1 MTTIETT
8 SSLLNCDVCVAG
20 GGPAGV
26 PAAIAAARNGAKVIL
41 CQDRP
46 VLGGNAS
53 SEIRMHIV
61 GADGSGKRGS
71 ALATETREGGIIEE
85 IRLEN
90 AIHNPQRSA
99 SMMDFILFDM
109 CQREPNLTLMLNTCV
124 TAAQVESGVIRSVTA
139 ERQSTEDIFQIH
151 AKVFI
156 DCTGDGRLGLEA
168 GAEFREGRESKAE
181 FGESM
186 AQDAHDDKRLG
197 SSLLFQARKHDK
209 PMPFTAP
216 SWAKRFTERELHL
229 RNHAAAGDTDCGFDY
244 GYWWIEWGGCFDT
257 IKDNEMI
264 RDKLLAI
271 LMGAWDHVKNGDP
284 TDPNYPNPDSHGA
297 SHWAL
302 DWFGFVPG
310 KRESRRFKGLHT
322 ITELDVM
329 AGSAFSDAI
338 AYGGWPIDTHP
349 PEGTDAIDERPAVQ
363 HEVPYL
369 FDIPLS
375 ACVSCN
381 VPNLMFAGR
390 NISATHL
397 GFAATRVM
405 ATCAVMGQ
413 GVGVAAAYAVQQN
426 QQPNTL
432 PQNTVAM
439 RAIQQELLREDAYLI
454 DPLNDDPR
462 DLARSAKLSASSE
475 QPEGKAENVLSG
487 QTRATHGP
495 KGVAPQR
502 MRSGVHRWMSD
513 PAKGLPASLE
523 LSWEHAVNIGEVQL
537 IFDTGLHRVLTL
549 SMSGG
554 YTNLMQWGQPQEE
567 TVAAYKIEVERDGVW
582 QTFAEVE
589 GNYLRRRCHTAE
601 EVVSSSR
608 LRLTVLATHGL
619 DHARLCEIRVY
630 PEPAPGFL
638 QSAGTEA

>member
-1 MTTIETT
+1 MTTTDT
-8 SSLLNCDVCVAG
+8 NPTLLHCDVCVAG

-90 AIHNPQRSA
+90 AINNPQRSA

-124 TAAQVESGVIRSVTA
+124 TAAQVEGGIIRSVTA
-139 ERQSTEDIFQIH
+139 ERQSTEDVFQVN

-156 DCTGDGRLGLEA
+156 DCTGDGRLGVEA

-186 AQDAHDDKRLG
+186 AQDEHDMKRLG
-197 SSLLFQARKHDK
+197 STLLFQARRHDK
-209 PMPFTAP
+209 PMPFTPP
-216 SWAKRFTERELHL
+216 SWAKRFTEHELRL

-244 GYWWIEWGGCFDT
+244 GYWWIEWGGCLDT
-257 IKDNEMI
+257 IKENETI
-264 RDKLLAI
+264 RDNLLSI

-284 TDPNYPNPDSHGA
+284 TDPSYPNPDSHGA

-310 KRESRRFKGLHT
+310 KRESRRFIGLHT
-322 ITELDVM
+322 ISELDVM
-329 AGSAFSDAI
+329 AGNSFPDAI

-349 PEGTDAIDERPAVQ
+349 PGGTDAIDERPAVQ

-381 VPNLMFAGR
+381 IPNLMFAGR

-413 GVGVAAAYAVQQN
+413 GVGVAAAYAVQKD
-426 QQPNTL
+426 QQPIDL
-432 PQNTVAM
+432 PKNVEAM
-439 RAIQQELLREDAYLI
+439 RTIQQELLREDAYLI
-454 DPLNDDPR
+454 DPQNDDPR
-462 DLARSAKLSASSE
+462 DLARTAKVSASSE
-475 QPEGKAENVLSG
+475 QPNGEAANVVSG

-502 MRSGVHRWMSD
+502 MRSGIHRWMSD
-513 PAKGLPASLE
+513 PAKGLPATLD
-523 LSWEHAVNIGEVQL
+523 LTWDQAVPVGEVQL

-554 YTNLMQWGQPQEE
+554 YTNTMQWGKPQEE
-567 TVAAYKIEVERDGVW
+567 TVASYKIEAECDGTW
-582 QTFAEVE
+582 KTLAEVE
-589 GNYLRRRCHTAE
+589 DNYLRRRCH
-601 EVVSSSR
+601 SSSEVLLTSH
-608 LRLTVLATHGL
+608 LRLTILATHGL
-619 DHARLCEIRVY
+619 DHARVCEIRVY
-630 PEPAPGFL
+630 PEAAPGFL
-638 QSAGTEA
+638 ESTNAEV

>member
-1 MTTIETT
+1 MKTTETT
-8 SSLLNCDVCVAG
+8 PKLLNFDVCVAG

-26 PAAIAAARNGAKVIL
+26 PAAIAAARNGAKVVL

-90 AIHNPQRSA
+90 AVNNPQRSN
-99 SMMDFILFDM
+99 SMMDLILYDM

-124 TAAQVESGVIRSVTA
+124 TAAQVEEGIIRSVTA
-139 ERQSTEDIFQIH
+139 ERQSTEDVFQVN

-156 DCTGDGRLGLEA
+156 DCTGDGRLGVEA
-168 GAEFREGRESKAE
+168 GAEFYEGRESKAE
-181 FGESM
+181 FSESM
-186 AQDAHDDKRLG
+186 AQEAHDTKRLG
-197 SSLLFQARKHDK
+197 STLLFQARKHDK
-209 PMPFTAP
+209 PMPFTPP

-244 GYWWIEWGGCFDT
+244 GYWWVEWGGCLDT
-257 IKDNEMI
+257 IKDNETI
-264 RDKLLAI
+264 RDNLMAI

-284 TDPNYPNPDSHGA
+284 TDPNYPNPDAHGA

-310 KRESRRFKGLHT
+310 KRESRRFKGQHT

-329 AGSAFSDAI
+329 AGSSFHDAI

-349 PEGTDAIDERPAVQ
+349 PEGIDAIDERPAVQ

-413 GVGVAAAYAVQQN
+413 GVGVAAAYAVQHDAR
-426 QQPNTL
+426 PNTL
-432 PQNTVAM
+432 SANSEAIH
-439 RAIQQELLREDAYLI
+439 AIQQELLREDAYLI
-454 DPLNDDPR
+454 DPINDDPR
-462 DLARSAKLSASSE
+462 DLARSATVSASSE
-475 QPEGKAENVLSG
+475 QPGGEAINVLSG

-495 KGVAPQR
+495 KGVAPAR

-513 PAKGLPASLE
+513 PAAGLPASLE
-523 LSWEHAVNIGEVQL
+523 LSWDQPVNIGEIQL

-554 YTNLMQWGQPQEE
+554 YTNLMQWGEPQQE
-567 TVAAYKIEVERDGVW
+567 TVASYKIEVERDGAW
-582 QTFAEVE
+582 QTLVEVQ
-589 GNYLRRRCHTAE
+589 GNYLRRRCHSLE
-601 EVVSSSR
+601 ETVSSPG
-608 LRLTVLATHGL
+608 LRLTVLATHGQ
-619 DHARLCEIRVY
+619 DHARVCEIRVY
-630 PEPAPGFL
+630 PDATIGFLPAPD
-638 QSAGTEA
+638 SES